1 MSNFDLQLE
10 HWQSVFNKALDQ
22 HIEFHYSGND
32 SVTEAIKYALK
43 AGGKRVR
50 PALCLMTAK
59 ALGGDPEQAIPA
71 ALAIEF
77 VHTYSLVHDDLPC
90 MDNDDLRRGKPTTHK
105 VYGEAQALLAG
116 DALLTDAF
124 NVLASQSQPSTG
136 RMVKEL
142 ASAAGGHG
150 MVLGQSLD
158 LYWTAR
164 AGASRLDL
172 DRIHTLKTGRLL
184 GCSAALGALAVDAP
198 MSTVERLRRFGEGL
212 GLAFQITDDL
222 LDETCNTGK
231 SVGKDRE
238 SGKLT
243 YLAMMAPDLARQ
255 AAKSISSAAIQ
266 ELDGILTGTSDLRQF
281 ALWLLGRSS

>member
-1 MSNFDLQLE
+1 MSTFEAQLQD
-10 HWQSVFNKALDQ
+10 WQSLFNDALNQ
-22 HIEFHYSGND
+22 HIDRHYSGCD
-32 SVTEAIKYALK
+32 SVTEATRYALQ

-59 ALGGDPEQAIPA
+59 ALGGDPERAIPA
-71 ALAIEF
+71 ALAVEF
-77 VHTYSLVHDDLPC
+77 IHTYSLVHDDLPC

-124 NVLASQSQPSTG
+124 GLLASQAQPNTAA
-136 RMVKEL
+136 MVKEL
-142 ASAAGGHG
+142 ASAAGGQG

-164 AGASRLDL
+164 VGASRADL

-184 GCSAALGALAVDAP
+184 GCAAALGALAIEAP
-198 MSTVERLRRFGEGL
+198 MATVEHLRRFGEGL

-222 LDETCNTGK
+222 LDETSTTGK
-231 SVGKDRE
+231 SAGKDKE

-243 YLAMMAPDLARQ
+243 YLAMMSPQLARE
-255 AAKSISSAAIQ
+255 AAASISSAAMH
-266 ELDGILTGTSDLRQF
+266 ELKGIVHGTSELTQF
-281 ALWLLGRSS
+281 ALWLLSRSS